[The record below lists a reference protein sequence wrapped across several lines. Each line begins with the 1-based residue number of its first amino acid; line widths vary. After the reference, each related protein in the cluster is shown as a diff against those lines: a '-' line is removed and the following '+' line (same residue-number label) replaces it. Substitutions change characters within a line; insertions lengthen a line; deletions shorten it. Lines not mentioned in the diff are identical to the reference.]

1 MGGRP
6 MMARRGGGEL
16 PSEDVMRGPFPPD
29 SMTHKFGLDST
40 QGARYQVSWD
50 SMMAATRPARDSVHE
65 AMEGMRR
72 ARTEGYQHEG
82 ERQTELI
89 RHLGKEL
96 QKQDDHFDGV
106 LRHILTKDQWGDF
119 KDWRKRRRETEKELR
134 QQGQVDG
141 GGMGRRG
148 GGRRRDGGS

>member
-1 MGGRP
+1 
-6 MMARRGGGEL
+6 MMARRGGAEM

-29 SMTHKFGLDST
+29 SMSQKFGLDT
-40 QGARYQVSWD
+40 LQAARYQVSWD
-50 SMMAATRPARDSVHE
+50 SMMAATRPVRDSLHE
-65 AMEGMRR
+65 AREGMRR
-72 ARTEGYQHEG
+72 ARTEGYAHEG
-82 ERQTELI
+82 ERQSELLQ
-89 RHLGKEL
+89 HLGKEL

-134 QQGQVDG
+134 EQGQMD

-148 GGRRRDGGS
+148 GRGMRGDGS